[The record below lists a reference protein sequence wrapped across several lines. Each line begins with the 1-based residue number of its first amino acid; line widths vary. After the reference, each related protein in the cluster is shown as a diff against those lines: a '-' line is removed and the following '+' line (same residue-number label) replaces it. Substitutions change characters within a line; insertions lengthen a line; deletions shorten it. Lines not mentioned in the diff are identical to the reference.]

1 MKKTKGGSK
10 LDTPVYVIGH
20 KNPDTDSICS
30 AIAYAHLKNQITDKC
45 HQARRAGQINNET
58 KYVLEN
64 FGVEAPE
71 LISDVG
77 TQISDVSIKKIDG
90 IKSDISLKK
99 AWNMMKDTAN
109 STLPVTL
116 EGKLEGIISVN
127 DIATA
132 NMDIY
137 ENGILALSK
146 TPYRNIL
153 DTLEGTMVV
162 GDEEGFVENGK
173 ILIGA
178 ANPDLMEEYIEKGD
192 ILITGNRFES
202 HLCAI
207 EMNAGCIVVCMG
219 APVSKTIKK
228 LAMQNNCRIISTP
241 YETYM
246 AARMINQSTPI
257 RYFMRKE
264 NIVSFM
270 EDDYVSDMKET
281 VTKIRHRDFPV
292 LDKSGNYCGML
303 SRRSLINMN
312 RKKIILVDHNEKSQ
326 AVDGIE
332 EAEIMEIIDHH
343 RIGNL
348 ETLAPVYFR
357 NQPLGCTATIIYQ
370 MYLELGVKVDKK
382 IGGLL
387 CSAILSDTLMFRSPT
402 CTSMDK
408 TAAESLAI
416 IAEIN
421 IEEYAEKMFR
431 AGSSLQDKS
440 TEEIFYQDYKKFAS
454 NGIKFGAG
462 QITSMDG
469 DELAALKLKILPFME
484 TACKT
489 SSSDMMFF
497 MLTDVIHESTE
508 LLFVGE
514 KAKDIVEKAFGE
526 KAEESS
532 IIMKNIVSRKK
543 QLIPQLI
550 NAMQE

>member
-1 MKKTKGGSK
+1 MDK
-10 LDTPVYVIGH
+10 PVYVIGH

-30 AIAYAHLKNQITDKC
+30 AIAYAHLKNKTSDKC
-45 HQARRAGQINNET
+45 YEARRAGQVNNET
-58 KYVLEN
+58 KYVLET
-64 FGVEAPE
+64 FGVETPE
-71 LISDVG
+71 LIADVG
-77 TQISDVSIKKIDG
+77 TQIRDVAIKKIDG
-90 IKSDISLKK
+90 INSGISLKK

-109 STLPVTL
+109 ATLPVTS

-137 ENGILALSK
+137 ETRILALSK

-153 DTLEGTMVV
+153 DTLEGTMIV
-162 GDEEGFVENGK
+162 GDEEGCVEEGK

-178 ANPDLMEEYIEKGD
+178 ANPDLLENYIEKGD
-192 ILITGNRFES
+192 IFITGNRFES

-228 LAMQNNCRIISTP
+228 IAMQNHCRIISTP
-241 YETYM
+241 CETYV
-246 AARMINQSTPI
+246 AARLISQSTPI

-264 NIVSFM
+264 NIVSFE
-270 EDDYVSDMKET
+270 EDDYISDMKET

-292 LDKSGNYCGML
+292 LDKAGNYCGML
-303 SRRSLINMN
+303 SRRSLINM
-312 RKKIILVDHNEKSQ
+312 RKKKIILVDHNEKSQ

-332 EAEIMEIIDHH
+332 EAEIIEIIDHH

-370 MYLELGVKVDKK
+370 MYAELGVEIDSK
-382 IGGLL
+382 IAGLL

-402 CTSMDK
+402 CTEPDK
-408 TAAESLAI
+408 LAAEKL
-416 IAEIN
+416 AEIAGIR
-421 IEEYAEKMFR
+421 IEEYAAAMFR
-431 AGSSLQDKS
+431 AGSSLQDKT

-462 QITSMDG
+462 QITSLDG
-469 DELAALKLKILPFME
+469 EELAALKPKLLSFME
-484 TACKT
+484 NACKT
-489 SSSDMMFF
+489 SSADMLFF

-514 KAKDIVEKAFGE
+514 NAKNIVERAFGA
-526 KAEESS
+526 KAENSF
-532 IIMKNIVSRKK
+532 IVMKNIVSRKK
-543 QLIPQLI
+543 QVIPQLMS
-550 NAMQE
+550 AMQE